1 MEVSTNFKLTWGLR
15 WRIWRRDIQL
25 METIARGALM
35 RIGVCDETDS
45 LVRCVWDKASGQ
57 LIVMVYLAQF
67 DHAAWSMSRHI
78 EHYLVRQFKGLYH
91 VGVHSVHMSVTRAKA
106 FKEIPE
112 QKSATPLRALLRER
126 RKTGVK
132 TNAVTGLNIAKKW
145 SLSHP
150 QFEEA
155 FAKTVQAELGELP
168 PSRWE
173 SKPSVAGLDAKASK
187 PAPRKLS
194 KAQVQAPR
202 KLSKAQVQAAL
213 LTEEY
218 LSVPGYEISE
228 VNFEEFLSSVPAP
241 KEAGVSR
248 APAAAP
254 LAPAASKPAPSLYKG
269 FPPEADVLD
278 KAA

>member
-1 MEVSTNFKLTWGLR
+1 MEQTTNFKLSLGLR
-15 WRIWRRDIQL
+15 WRIWRRDTQL

-57 LIVMVYLAQF
+57 LIVMIYLAQF

-78 EHYLVRQFKGLYH
+78 EHYLMRQFKGLYH

-112 QKSATPLRALLRER
+112 QKNATPLRALLRER
-126 RKTGVK
+126 RKIGVK

-173 SKPSVAGLDAKASK
+173 KTPPGAGLDAQASK
-187 PAPRKLS
+187 P
-194 KAQVQAPR
+194 APR

-228 VNFEEFLSSVPAP
+228 VNFEEFLNSVPAH
-241 KEAGVSR
+241 KEAGASR

-254 LAPAASKPAPSLYKG
+254 VAPAASKPAPSHYKG
-269 FPPEADVLD
+269 FPPEADVLE
-278 KAA
+278 KRA